1 MNEGAG
7 ESKQLVTEGLVRRTV
22 GIFTPYGAAI
32 AFVGL
37 LILMTAGIGVANP
50 LLIRVVFDS
59 ALFPKEGR
67 PDLNLLWV
75 IGGVMAGITVVG
87 GLLGVWQTYLTNR
100 IGQRVMQDLRERLYR
115 HLQKQPLSF
124 FTDTRTGDIQS
135 RVTNDV
141 GGVQTVVT
149 NTVSDTIANSV
160 IFLSAL
166 VAMTILSWQLTLIAV
181 GTVPI
186 FAVMSK
192 YVGQRRRRVTAEA
205 QESRA
210 EMSAITQETL
220 SVSGVTLSK
229 LFGRQDREIRRFSEE
244 NQRLADLSVRQQVT
258 GQYFWAVMQIFFSIT
273 PVGIYLVAGYLI
285 SGVGP
290 TGITAGTIV
299 AFTTLQ
305 SRLYFPI
312 GSLLQVS
319 VEIQSSLALF
329 ERIFG
334 YLDIAPKITD
344 APNAIDLKP
353 EETKGR
359 VTFDSVRLR
368 YDSAMIAEPGEG
380 APESAQN
387 WALDGISFDVEPG
400 QLVAFVGPSG
410 AGKTTI
416 TYLLSRLYDTTE
428 GSVRIDGV
436 DVREVYLSSLS
447 KLIGYVTQDNFLFHT
462 SVRDNLRYGAPDAT
476 QEEIERAAKAAFIH
490 GRVMELPEGY
500 DTIVGE
506 RGYRFSGG
514 ERQRLS
520 IARVILHQPKIL
532 MLDEATSALD
542 ISSER
547 YIQAA
552 LEPVM
557 KGRTTIAIAHRLSTI
572 VAADVIYVVDRGR
585 IVEQGT
591 HRELLARS
599 GLYAQQYQEQFGG
612 GLVEC
617 QCKDGIVMTDGTL
630 VPAAV

>member
-1 MNEGAG
+1 M
-7 ESKQLVTEGLVRRTV
+7 RRTV
-22 GIFTPYGAAI
+22 GIFTPYWAII

-37 LILMTAGIGVANP
+37 LIFITAGIGVANP
-50 LLIRVVFDS
+50 LLIREVFDS
-59 ALFPKEGR
+59 ALFPEEGS
-67 PDLNLLWV
+67 PDLNRLWV
-75 IGGVMAGITVVG
+75 LGGVMAGITVVG
-87 GLLGVWQTYLTNR
+87 GLLGVCQTYLTNR

-149 NTVSDTIANSV
+149 NTVTDTLANSV

-166 VAMTILSWQLTLIAV
+166 VAMTILSWQLTLIAI

-220 SVSGVTLSK
+220 SVSGMTLSK
-229 LFGRQDREIRRFSEE
+229 LFGRQDQEIRRFSEE

-258 GQYFWAVMQIFFSIT
+258 GQYFWAVMQIFFSVT

-285 SGVGP
+285 SGGGP
-290 TGITAGTIV
+290 AGITAGTIV

-319 VEIQSSLALF
+319 VEVQSSLALF

-344 APNAIDLKP
+344 SPNAIDLKP
-353 EETKGR
+353 EETAGR
-359 VTFDSVRLR
+359 VTFDDVRLR
-368 YDSAMIAEPGEG
+368 YDSAMVEGPGEG
-380 APESAQN
+380 AAESAQN

-436 DVREVYLSSLS
+436 DVREIYLSSLS

-462 SVRDNLRYGAPDAT
+462 SIRDNLRYGAPDAN

-500 DTIVGE
+500 DTVVGE

-532 MLDEATSALD
+532 ILDEATSALD

-557 KGRTTIAIAHRLSTI
+557 KARTTIAIAHRLSTI